1 MNAILI
7 TKEVWLNSQLSIA
20 RFYGGISINETR
32 YIIMGSEQDLVDDKF
47 AKYYHKLGRE
57 KFVQI
62 LKQNEYASKTSVAQ
76 AMKNALSEFKVIKRT
91 VKQQNNKQQ
100 TKLELC

>member
-1 MNAILI
+1 MSAILM
-7 TKEVWLNSQLSIA
+7 TKEFWLNSQFSIA
-20 RFYGGISINETR
+20 RFYGGIHINGTR
-32 YIIMGSEQDLVDDKF
+32 YIIMGSEQDLVNNEF

-57 KFVQI
+57 KFMQVLEQH
-62 LKQNEYASKTSVAQ
+62 KHASKTSVAQ

-100 TKLELC
+100 TKLEL